1 MKSIFLRGLSYVG
14 VAVTLAACGSSPTPR
29 YYTLLAPQQAA
40 PASTGN
46 ASYMIEVLPVTV
58 PSQVDQP
65 QIMLRTGAG
74 TVAPLYSDRWTG
86 ALPDELRS
94 ALSDGLTRELGVLDV
109 QVVRPAAGA
118 PVWRVQTDVQRFD
131 MNDGGPAVLDAT
143 WRARPLNA
151 QGRGLV
157 CRTVVSVP
165 VEGAAVTGL
174 VTAQQQAAQL
184 LARTIA
190 SAVRSGG
197 QDAQPASEQV
207 RVSGCTQ
214 LADGAR

>member
-1 MKSIFLRGLSYVG
+1 MKSIFSRGLLYVG
-14 VAVTLAACGSSPTPR
+14 VAAVLAACGTSPAPR

-46 ASYMIEVLPVTV
+46 ASYMIEVLPVVV
-58 PSQVDQP
+58 PGQADQP

-109 QVVRPAAGA
+109 QVVRPAPGA

-165 VEGAAVTGL
+165 ADGTGVAEL
-174 VTAQQQAAQL
+174 VAAQQQAAQL

-190 SAVRSGG
+190 SAIRSGG
-197 QDAQPASEQV
+197 QEAQPAGEHV

-214 LADGAR
+214 LGDAPR

>member
-1 MKSIFLRGLSYVG
+1 MKSIFSRGRLYVG
-14 VAVTLAACGSSPTPR
+14 VAAALAACGTSPAPR

-40 PASTGN
+40 SASTGN

-58 PSQVDQP
+58 PGQADQP

-86 ALPDELRS
+86 ALPDELRL

-109 QVVRPAAGA
+109 QVVRPAPGA
-118 PVWRVQTDVQRFD
+118 PVWRVPTDVQRFD

-165 VEGAAVTGL
+165 SDGTGVAGL

-190 SAVRSGG
+190 SAIRSGG
-197 QDAQPASEQV
+197 QDAQPAGDQV

-214 LADGAR
+214 LGDAVR